1 MKSSCFTI
9 SRIRPNSIS
18 LERYDTDPVFA
29 SKGRIER
36 LSFNFFLI
44 LAFFRLKRCDNVH
57 GDIINIPPL
66 LTFITTNER
75 VKLCIKDVMS
85 KDVITIGKDE
95 NLVQLIAKF
104 RKYNYHTLPVIDES
118 KKILGVISSE
128 DIMNVCLPHNPVLGN
143 LLKSTHLYD
152 TEEEDILE
160 MDLPEGL
167 GTTVK
172 VSDIMDVNVV
182 TIEDSET
189 IAGARKQMK
198 LLNVQRVP
206 VTRNKE
212 LVGFITLFDIIIAL
226 FKERNIIK

>member
-1 MKSSCFTI
+1 M
-9 SRIRPNSIS
+9 R
-18 LERYDTDPVFA
+18 
-29 SKGRIER
+29 
-36 LSFNFFLI
+36 
-44 LAFFRLKRCDNVH
+44 
-57 GDIINIPPL
+57 
-66 LTFITTNER
+66 
-75 VKLCIKDVMS
+75 IKDVMS
-85 KDVITIGKDE
+85 KEVITIGEDE

-128 DIMNVCLPHNPVLGN
+128 DIMKVCLPHNPVLGN

-160 MDLPEGL
+160 MDLPEEL

-189 IAGARKQMK
+189 IADARKQMK
-198 LLNVQRVP
+198 LHNIQRVP
-206 VTRNKE
+206 VTRNRE

-226 FKERNIIK
+226 FKERNII

>member
-1 MKSSCFTI
+1 M
-9 SRIRPNSIS
+9 R
-18 LERYDTDPVFA
+18 
-29 SKGRIER
+29 
-36 LSFNFFLI
+36 
-44 LAFFRLKRCDNVH
+44 
-57 GDIINIPPL
+57 
-66 LTFITTNER
+66 
-75 VKLCIKDVMS
+75 IKDVMS
-85 KDVITIGKDE
+85 KEVITIGEDE

-104 RKYNYHTLPVIDES
+104 RKYNFHTLPVIDEN

-128 DIMNVCLPHNPVLGN
+128 DIMKVCLPHNPVLGN

-160 MDLPEGL
+160 MDLPEEL

-172 VSDIMDVNVV
+172 VSDIMNNNVV
-182 TIEDSET
+182 TIEDSKT
-189 IAGARKQMK
+189 IADVRKQMK
-198 LLNVQRVP
+198 LHNIQRVP

>member
-1 MKSSCFTI
+1 M
-9 SRIRPNSIS
+9 R
-18 LERYDTDPVFA
+18 
-29 SKGRIER
+29 
-36 LSFNFFLI
+36 
-44 LAFFRLKRCDNVH
+44 
-57 GDIINIPPL
+57 
-66 LTFITTNER
+66 
-75 VKLCIKDVMS
+75 IKDVMS
-85 KDVITIGKDE
+85 KEVITIGEDE

-104 RKYNYHTLPVIDES
+104 RKYNFHTLPVIDEN

-128 DIMNVCLPHNPVLGN
+128 DIMKVCLPHNPVLGN

-160 MDLPEGL
+160 MDLPEEL

-189 IAGARKQMK
+189 IADARKQMK
-198 LLNVQRVP
+198 LHNVQRVP
-206 VTRNKE
+206 VTRDKE

-226 FKERNIIK
+226 FKERNII

>member
-1 MKSSCFTI
+1 M
-9 SRIRPNSIS
+9 
-18 LERYDTDPVFA
+18 L
-29 SKGRIER
+29 
-36 LSFNFFLI
+36 
-44 LAFFRLKRCDNVH
+44 
-57 GDIINIPPL
+57 
-66 LTFITTNER
+66 
-75 VKLCIKDVMS
+75 IKDVMS
-85 KDVITIGKDE
+85 KEVITIGEDE

-128 DIMNVCLPHNPVLGN
+128 DIMKVCLPHNPVLGN

-160 MDLPEGL
+160 MDLPEEL

-189 IAGARKQMK
+189 IADARKQMK
-198 LLNVQRVP
+198 LHNIQRVP
-206 VTRNKE
+206 VTRNRE

-226 FKERNIIK
+226 FKERNII

>member
-1 MKSSCFTI
+1 
-9 SRIRPNSIS
+9 
-18 LERYDTDPVFA
+18 
-29 SKGRIER
+29 
-36 LSFNFFLI
+36 
-44 LAFFRLKRCDNVH
+44 
-57 GDIINIPPL
+57 
-66 LTFITTNER
+66 
-75 VKLCIKDVMS
+75 MS

-118 KKILGVISSE
+118 KRILGVISSE
-128 DIMNVCLPHNPVLGN
+128 DIMKVCLPHNPVLGN

-160 MDLPEGL
+160 VDLPEEL

-189 IAGARKQMK
+189 IADARKQMK
-198 LLNVQRVP
+198 LHNIKRIP
-206 VTRNKE
+206 VTRNQE

-226 FKERNIIK
+226 FKERNII